1 MDTAVHRTEGLG
13 EIAHHPLI
21 STKDFMADDPER
33 RKRLADALAGAG
45 LDALICAS
53 PTQVLLLS
61 GYWPVMGAS
70 VAIFTRDGEV
80 RVILPGDEMD
90 LASETSAAK
99 LVPYKPARLDELIT
113 PIEALAQPLGS
124 TLQEMRLAH
133 ATVGADTREEMQ
145 PSTYAASLRFNCAV
159 ADLVASVAPQ
169 IKLVNDKELVEKEK
183 AAKTKIELELIRQS
197 VRIAGSGFERAPA
210 CIQPGMRENDVAA
223 ALQQGFETSD
233 RAQGTHR
240 FYGYFYCM
248 SGPNSAEA
256 SGAFART
263 RQRTILEG
271 DLVLLHANTCADG
284 YWTDI
289 TRTFVVGEAN
299 EKQRA
304 MRAAIDDA
312 LIAARRAIKPGVF
325 ARDVDAAARGVME
338 QHGMGKAFRHS
349 TGHGVGFA
357 AANPN
362 GLPRIH
368 PKSPDV
374 LEAGMTFN
382 VEPAAYFDG
391 FGGMRHCDVVAVT
404 SAGVDVLTEF

>member
-1 MDTAVHRTEGLG
+1 
-13 EIAHHPLI
+13 
-21 STKDFMADDPER
+21 MADDPER
-33 RKRLADALAGAG
+33 RKRLTRALAEAGFDAL
-45 LDALICAS
+45 LCAS
-53 PTQVLLLS
+53 PTQILLLS

-70 VAIFTRDGEV
+70 LAIFTRDGEV
-80 RVILPGDEMD
+80 CVILPEDEMEI
-90 LASETSAAK
+90 ASKTSSAK
-99 LVPYKPARLDELIT
+99 LVAYKPARLDELIT
-113 PIEALAQPLGS
+113 PIDALAQPLGS
-124 TLQEMRLAH
+124 ALQEMRLTH
-133 ATVGADTREEMQ
+133 ATVGADTRDEMQ

-159 ADLVASVAPQ
+159 VDLVAAVAPQ
-169 IKLVNDKELVEKEK
+169 ITLASDKELVEKEK
-183 AAKTKIELELIRQS
+183 ATKTPIELDMIRQS

-210 CIQPGMRENDVAA
+210 CVQPGMRENDVAA
-223 ALQQGFETSD
+223 ALQQAFETTD
-233 RAQGTHR
+233 RARNTHR

-248 SGPNSAEA
+248 SGPNSAQA
-256 SGAFART
+256 SGAFAHT

-312 LIAARRAIKPGVF
+312 LIAARRAIKPSVF

-374 LEAGMTFN
+374 LEEGMTFN

-391 FGGMRHCDVVAVT
+391 FGGMRHCDVVAV
-404 SAGVDVLTEF
+404 SAAGVDVLTEF